1 MDEKHVNRLSA
12 GVLASVLFFLAC
24 LATPAAVAQVPP
36 PNDAPINLIADE
48 MTYDKE
54 LGVVTARGNV
64 EINQLDR
71 ILRADTITY
80 NQRQDV
86 LSASGKVSLLE
97 PTGDVL
103 FAEFME
109 LTGDFKEGV
118 IRDLRIILSD
128 TSRIAANSARR
139 TGGETTTM
147 SQAVYSPCDLCKDD
161 PSRPPLWQVKAMRVI
176 HDQPSHMVEYKDAW
190 LEVAG
195 IPVAYTPYLT
205 HPDPTVKRQSGFLA
219 PSLGNSSA
227 LGAILETPYFWAISP
242 SSDFTFSPRF
252 TSKEGPI
259 LAGEYRQRF
268 LRGSL
273 ATSASIT
280 EDSDDDVRGHIRS
293 TGRFDQ
299 DATWRVGYDID
310 RSSDDT
316 YLRRYGNGSSNDTL
330 TSRLYREGFRGG
342 NYASMSAYAFQGLR
356 AQDTHGQTPYVLPY
370 MTYNHV
376 GETDHYGG
384 RTEIDSSLVALT
396 RTDGTD
402 TRRLS
407 VVSGWNRPFTT
418 NSGHLF
424 NFSTSLI
431 GQAYH
436 VDELTRPND
445 TEFSGATGRL
455 IPEMAFDWRFPMIRD
470 EGITRQ
476 VVEPLG
482 SFVVSPNGG
491 NPVNIP
497 NEDSLDFE
505 FDDTNL
511 FSPSRFTGV
520 DRMDGGARVNYGI
533 KWGIFGEN
541 GGSTSVLFG
550 QSFRPRTDDTFS
562 DGSGVED
569 NFSDLVGRLIVQP
582 TAEWSL
588 FYRGRWDK
596 DNYENR
602 RSELSTV
609 IGPRNFSLSIDYLLF
624 NRPTTS
630 ELPGREEIRFGL
642 NVDLTR
648 YWRISTGA
656 IRDLGTDGGLRSA
669 QLGLIYEDEC
679 FVVRTDFRRNYFRDR
694 DLEPEDVVLVQL
706 VFKTLGDFNTSLF

>member
-1 MDEKHVNRLSA
+1 MNRPLA
-12 GVLASVLFFLAC
+12 GVLASVLFILAC
-24 LATPAAVAQVPP
+24 LATPIAVAQLPP
-36 PNDAPINLIADE
+36 PDDAPINLIADE

-54 LGVVTARGNV
+54 LGTVTARGNV
-64 EINQLDR
+64 EINQRDR

-86 LSASGKVSLLE
+86 LSAAGKVSLLE
-97 PTGDVL
+97 PAGEVL
-103 FAEFME
+103 FAEYME

-147 SQAVYSPCDLCKDD
+147 SRAVYSPCDLCKDD
-161 PSRPPLWQVKAMRVI
+161 PSRPPLWQVKAMQVV
-176 HDQPSHMVEYKDAW
+176 HDQPRHVVEYKDAW
-190 LEVAG
+190 LELAG

-205 HPDPTVKRQSGFLA
+205 HPDPTVTRQSGFLA
-219 PSLGNSSA
+219 PTMGNSST
-227 LGAILETPYFWAISP
+227 LGAIIETPYFWAISP
-242 SSDFTFSPRF
+242 SSDFTFSPRI
-252 TSKEGPI
+252 TTKEGPI

-273 ATSASIT
+273 ATSASII
-280 EDSDDDVRGHIRS
+280 EDSADDVRGHVRS
-293 TGRFDQ
+293 AGRFDQ
-299 DATWRVGYDID
+299 DATWRMGFDID
-310 RSSDDT
+310 RASDDT
-316 YLRRYGNGSSNDTL
+316 YLRRYGYGSNNDTL
-330 TSRLYREGFRGG
+330 TSRIYREGFRGG
-342 NYASMSAYAFQGLR
+342 NYASMSAYTFQGLR
-356 AQDTHGQTPYVLPY
+356 AQDSRGQTPYVLPY
-370 MTYNHV
+370 MTYNHA
-376 GETDHYGG
+376 GETDRYGG

-407 VVSGWNRPFTT
+407 VVSGWSRPYATD
-418 NSGHLF
+418 SGHQF
-424 NFSTSLI
+424 NLSTSLI

-436 VDELTRPND
+436 VDELTRPNA

-455 IPEMAFDWRFPMIRD
+455 IPELAFDWRFPMIRN
-470 EGITRQ
+470 EGRTHQII
-476 VVEPLG
+476 EPLG
-482 SFVVSPNGG
+482 SFIVSPNGG
-491 NPVNIP
+491 NPVKIP

-520 DRMDGGARVNYGI
+520 DRMDGGPRVNYGM
-533 KWGIFGEN
+533 KWGVFGEK
-541 GGSTSVLFG
+541 GGSTSALVG
-550 QSFRPRTDDTFS
+550 QSYRPRTDDTFS
-562 DGSGVED
+562 EGSGVED
-569 NFSDLVGRLIVQP
+569 NFSDLVGRLVVQP

-596 DNYENR
+596 DNFENR
-602 RSELSTV
+602 RSELATA
-609 IGPRNFSLSIDYLLF
+609 IGPRNFFLSLDYVLF
-624 NRPTTS
+624 NRPTTG
-630 ELPGREEIRFGL
+630 ELPGREEIRFNL
-642 NVDLTR
+642 NADLTR

-656 IRDLGTDGGLRSA
+656 IRDLGAEGGLRSA
-669 QLGLIYEDEC
+669 QFGLIYEDEC

-706 VFKTLGDFNTSLF
+706 VFKTLGDFNASLF